1 MHALLIAILSFPWKI
16 CQWLETNMGVALALP
31 ESKEAYPCH
40 MLIASEVEDQARP

>member
-1 MHALLIAILSFPWKI
+1 MHASLIAILSFPWKI
-16 CQWLETNMGVALALP
+16 CQWLETNMGVALL